1 MQLPERMP
9 ARPLVSEADVRPD
22 QADQGSTVPRIEPAG
37 CCVEICG
44 PLGCTCVA
52 EAPFC

>member
-9 ARPLVSEADVRPD
+9 ARPLASDLNAQPR
-22 QADQGSTVPRIEPAG
+22 STERESPNSVIEPAG
-37 CCVEICG
+37 CCLEVCG
-44 PLGCTCVA
+44 PLGCTCLY